1 MSTLLETE
9 VTPLLAAVETPLES
23 SLLTGTSM
31 SVMACDAN
39 ICRHLKQA
47 AHAIPHHL
55 AVAVQSAQGAS
66 VANLRYSE
74 LDFLNLDRQSDAI
87 AFALNAH
94 GIEHGM
100 KAVLMV
106 TPSLD
111 FFALTFAL
119 FKAGIIPILVDPG
132 MGINNL
138 KQCFAE
144 AAPDAFIGI
153 PKAHIA
159 RRLFGWG
166 KGSIKSLLN
175 VDDGKTGLAA
185 RLMRIAT
192 GAISLSTLLQNDSSR
207 QSSSLNASAK
217 HASAQHAEYPMV
229 MLKSDEM
236 AAILFTSGSTGTPK
250 GVVYSHGMFEAQIQ
264 ALKNDY
270 GICHGERDL
279 ATFPLFSLFGP
290 ALGMASIVPEMDASK
305 PITANPEFL
314 FAAIEKYQ
322 CSNIFVNPALL
333 ERLGR
338 AGEQK
343 QHKLPSVQ
351 RVISAGAPAT
361 IASIA
366 RFSQMLSQGVP
377 ILNSYGATESLPISM
392 IASDALFATTDIT
405 DNGGGICVGR
415 AIEGV
420 TIRIIGISEAVIPE
434 WDESLVLN
442 NGEIGEIVVQGP
454 MVSQSY
460 YLNNSQHDRQ
470 NDSQH
475 DSQGNRA
482 TAAAKMWDSATNTV
496 RHRMGDLGYLDDQ
509 GRLWMCGRKAHRV
522 DATRNGIFA
531 KRYYSIPCERIFNT
545 HPNVKR
551 SALVGVKVANEIEP
565 LICIELDQSLVCNKS
580 QQLYQDLIAIAEQF
594 IQTQGIRRF
603 LIHPD
608 FPVDVRHNAK
618 IFREKLAVWAQSQTK
633 G

>member
-1 MSTLLETE
+1 M
-9 VTPLLAAVETPLES
+9 ARVEDAQLGH
-23 SLLTGTSM
+23 GTSTAEQA
-31 SVMACDAN
+31 SYAN

-47 AHAIPHHL
+47 AHHIPHHL
-55 AVAVQSAQGAS
+55 AVAVQQGKGKS
-66 VANLRYSE
+66 LANLTYQE
-74 LDFLNLDRQSDAI
+74 LDFISLDKQSDAI

-94 GIEHGM
+94 GLTRGM

-119 FKAGIIPILVDPG
+119 FKAGIIPVLVDPG
-132 MGINNL
+132 MGIKNL
-138 KQCFAE
+138 KQCFIE

-159 RRLFGWG
+159 RRLLGWG
-166 KGSIKSLLN
+166 KGSVQHLIN
-175 VDDGKTGLAA
+175 VDSNPRGVAGTLS
-185 RLMRIAT
+185 RLLT
-192 GAISLSTLLQNDSSR
+192 GAPSLASILLSTAKSSTAK
-207 QSSSLNASAK
+207 SSVAK
-217 HASAQHAEYPMV
+217 LSEQGEYPMA
-229 MLKSDEM
+229 LLRHDEM

-264 ALKNDY
+264 ALKQDY
-270 GICHGERDL
+270 GIAHGERDL

-338 AGEQK
+338 AGEQTESKK
-343 QHKLPSVQ
+343 QHKLSSVK

-366 RFSQMLSQGVP
+366 RFSKMLSDGVP
-377 ILNSYGATESLPISM
+377 VLNSYGATESLPISM
-392 IASDALFATTDIT
+392 IASDELFTTTQTT

-415 AIEGV
+415 AIDGV
-420 TIRIIGISEAVIPE
+420 SIEIIAITEDNISE
-434 WDESLVLN
+434 WDNGMRLN
-442 NGEIGEIVVQGP
+442 AGEIGEIVVTGP

-460 YLNNSQHDRQ
+460 YR
-470 NDSQH
+470 
-475 DSQGNRA
+475 RETA
-482 TAAAKMWDSATNTV
+482 TTAAKIWDREQQTFK
-496 RHRMGDLGYLDDQ
+496 HRMGDLGYLDDS

-522 DATRNGIFA
+522 DATQGGQFV
-531 KRYYSIPCERIFNT
+531 KRYYSIPSERIFNT

-551 SALVGVKVANEIEP
+551 SALVGIKVKGQGGASEIEP

-580 QQLYQDLIAIAEQF
+580 AQLYQELMAIAEQYSH
-594 IQTQGIRRF
+594 TQGIRRF

>member
-9 VTPLLAAVETPLES
+9 VAPLVVPLVTPLEK
-23 SLLTGTSM
+23 SLLSGTSA
-31 SVMACDAN
+31 SATVNDAN

-66 VANLRYSE
+66 VANLHYSE

-94 GIEHGM
+94 GIERGM

-119 FKAGIIPILVDPG
+119 FKAGVIPILVDPG
-132 MGINNL
+132 MGIRNL

-185 RLMRIAT
+185 KLIRIST
-192 GAISLSTLLQNDSSR
+192 GAISLSTLLQSTSV
-207 QSSSLNASAK
+207 QSSAPKS
-217 HASAQHAEYPMV
+217 EYPMV
-229 MLKSDEM
+229 MLKSDEI

-366 RFSQMLSQGVP
+366 RFSKMLSQGVP

-415 AIEGV
+415 AIDGV
-420 TIRIIGISEAVIPE
+420 TIRIIAISEEVIPE
-434 WDESLVLN
+434 WDDALQLN

-460 YLNNSQHDRQ
+460 YLNNSQHASQ
-470 NDSQH
+470 NE
-475 DSQGNRA
+475 SQGKRA
-482 TAAAKMWDSATNTV
+482 TAAAKIWDSSTNTV

-509 GRLWMCGRKAHRV
+509 GLLWMCGRKAHRV
-522 DATRNGIFA
+522 DATLNGLFV

-594 IQTQGIRRF
+594 TQTQGIRRF

>member
-1 MSTLLETE
+1 MSTLLEKEVIPLVTE
-9 VTPLLAAVETPLES
+9 T
-23 SLLTGTSM
+23 SLSTGTSQ
-31 SVMACDAN
+31 SAIASDAN

-47 AHAIPHHL
+47 AHDIPHHL
-55 AVAVQSAQGAS
+55 AVAVQSAKGAS

-74 LDFLNLDRQSDAI
+74 LDFLSLDRQSDVI

-94 GIEHGM
+94 GITRGM

-132 MGINNL
+132 MGIKNL

-166 KGSIKSLLN
+166 KGTIKILLN
-175 VDDGKTGLAA
+175 VDGGKTSFAA
-185 RLMRIAT
+185 KLNCMAT
-192 GAISLSTLLQNDSSR
+192 GAMSLSTLLQNTSA
-207 QSSSLNASAK
+207 QSSAAQS
-217 HASAQHAEYPMV
+217 SAQKSPYPMV
-229 MLKSDEM
+229 LLKPNEM

-250 GVVYSHGMFEAQIQ
+250 GVVYSHAMFEAQIQ

-314 FAAIEKYQ
+314 FAAIEQYQ

-343 QHKLPSVQ
+343 QHTLPSVK

-366 RFSQMLSQGVP
+366 RFSKMLSDGVP
-377 ILNSYGATESLPISM
+377 VLNSYGATESLPISM
-392 IASDALFATTDIT
+392 IASDALFATTEMT
-405 DNGGGICVGR
+405 DNGAGICVGH
-415 AIEGV
+415 AIDGV
-420 TIRIIGISEAVIPE
+420 SIGIIGISEAVIPE
-434 WDESLVLN
+434 WDDALLLK
-442 NGEIGEIVVQGP
+442 NGEIGEIIVQGP

-460 YLNNSQHDRQ
+460 YQY
-470 NDSQH
+470 DSQR
-475 DSQGNRA
+475 DNQR
-482 TAAAKMWDSATNTV
+482 DSATAMAKIWDPVANCV

-522 DATRNGIFA
+522 DATHKGKFA

-551 SALVGVKVANEIEP
+551 SALVGVKVANEITP
-565 LICIELDQSLVCNKS
+565 LICIELDTSLVCNKS
-580 QQLYQDLIAIAEQF
+580 QQLYQELTTLAEQF
-594 IQTQGIRRF
+594 HQTQGIKRF

>member
-1 MSTLLETE
+1 MSTLLEKEVIPLVTE
-9 VTPLLAAVETPLES
+9 TS
-23 SLLTGTSM
+23 FSTGTSQ
-31 SVMACDAN
+31 SAIASDAN

-47 AHAIPHHL
+47 AHDIPHHL
-55 AVAVQSAQGAS
+55 AVAVQSAKGAA

-74 LDFLNLDRQSDAI
+74 LDFLSLDRQSDVI

-94 GIEHGM
+94 GITRGM

-132 MGINNL
+132 MGIKNL

-166 KGSIKSLLN
+166 KGTIKILLN
-175 VDDGKTGLAA
+175 VDGGKTGFAA
-185 RLMRIAT
+185 KLNCMAT
-192 GAISLSTLLQNDSSR
+192 GAMSLSTLLQNTSA
-207 QSSSLNASAK
+207 QSS
-217 HASAQHAEYPMV
+217 AQKSPYPMV
-229 MLKSDEM
+229 LLKPNEM

-250 GVVYSHGMFEAQIQ
+250 GVVYSHAMFEAQIQ

-314 FAAIEKYQ
+314 FAAIEQYQ

-343 QHKLPSVQ
+343 QHTLPSVK

-366 RFSQMLSQGVP
+366 RFSKMLSDGVP
-377 ILNSYGATESLPISM
+377 VLNSYGATESLPISM
-392 IASDALFATTDIT
+392 IASDALFATTEMT
-405 DNGGGICVGR
+405 DNGAGICVGH
-415 AIEGV
+415 AIDGV
-420 TIRIIGISEAVIPE
+420 SIGIIGISEAVIPE
-434 WDESLVLN
+434 WDDALLLK
-442 NGEIGEIVVQGP
+442 NGEIGEIIVQGP

-460 YLNNSQHDRQ
+460 YQY
-470 NDSQH
+470 DSQR
-475 DSQGNRA
+475 DNQR
-482 TAAAKMWDSATNTV
+482 DSATAMAKIWDPVANCV

-522 DATRNGIFA
+522 DATHKGKFA

-551 SALVGVKVANEIEP
+551 SALVGVKVANEITP
-565 LICIELDQSLVCNKS
+565 LICIELDTSLVCNKS
-580 QQLYQDLIAIAEQF
+580 QQLYQELTTLAEQF
-594 IQTQGIRRF
+594 HQTQGIKRF

-618 IFREKLAVWAQSQTK
+618 IFREKLAVWAQAQTK

>member
-9 VTPLLAAVETPLES
+9 VAPLVTPLEK
-23 SLLTGTSM
+23 SLLSGTSA
-31 SVMACDAN
+31 SATVNDAN

-94 GIEHGM
+94 GIKRGM

-106 TPSLD
+106 TPSVD

-132 MGINNL
+132 MGIRNL

-185 RLMRIAT
+185 KLIRIGT
-192 GAISLSTLLQNDSSR
+192 GAISLSTLLQSTSV
-207 QSSSLNASAK
+207 QSSAPKS
-217 HASAQHAEYPMV
+217 EYPMV
-229 MLKSDEM
+229 MLKSDEI

-264 ALKNDY
+264 ALQNDY

-366 RFSQMLSQGVP
+366 RFSKMLSQGVP

-392 IASDALFATTDIT
+392 IASDALFTTTDIT

-415 AIEGV
+415 AIDGV
-420 TIRIIGISEAVIPE
+420 TIRIIAISEEVIPE
-434 WDESLVLN
+434 WDDALQLN

-460 YLNNSQHDRQ
+460 YLNNSQHASQ
-470 NDSQH
+470 NE
-475 DSQGNRA
+475 SQGQGKRA
-482 TAAAKMWDSATNTV
+482 TAAAKIWDSATNTV

-509 GRLWMCGRKAHRV
+509 GLLWMCGRKAHRV
-522 DATRNGIFA
+522 DATLNGLFA

-594 IQTQGIRRF
+594 TQTQGIRRF

>member
-1 MSTLLETE
+1 MSTLLEKE
-9 VTPLLAAVETPLES
+9 VIPLVTETPFS
-23 SLLTGTSM
+23 TGTSQ
-31 SVMACDAN
+31 SAIASDAN

-47 AHAIPHHL
+47 AHDIPHHL
-55 AVAVQSAQGAS
+55 AVAVQSAKGAA

-74 LDFLNLDRQSDAI
+74 LDFLSLDRQSDVI

-94 GIEHGM
+94 GITRGM

-132 MGINNL
+132 MGIKNL

-166 KGSIKSLLN
+166 KGTIKILLN
-175 VDDGKTGLAA
+175 VDGGKTGFAA
-185 RLMRIAT
+185 KLNCMAT
-192 GAISLSTLLQNDSSR
+192 GAMSLSTLLQNTSA
-207 QSSSLNASAK
+207 QSS
-217 HASAQHAEYPMV
+217 AQKSPYPMV
-229 MLKSDEM
+229 LLKPNEM

-250 GVVYSHGMFEAQIQ
+250 GVVYSHAMFEAQIQ

-314 FAAIEKYQ
+314 FAAIEQYQ

-343 QHKLPSVQ
+343 QHTLPSVK

-366 RFSQMLSQGVP
+366 RFSKMLSDGVP
-377 ILNSYGATESLPISM
+377 VLNSYGATESLPISM
-392 IASDALFATTDIT
+392 IASDALFATTEMT
-405 DNGGGICVGR
+405 DNGAGICVGH
-415 AIEGV
+415 AIDGV
-420 TIRIIGISEAVIPE
+420 SIGIIGISEAVIPE
-434 WDESLVLN
+434 WDDALLLK
-442 NGEIGEIVVQGP
+442 NGEIGEIIVQGP

-460 YLNNSQHDRQ
+460 YQY
-470 NDSQH
+470 DSQR
-475 DSQGNRA
+475 DNQR
-482 TAAAKMWDSATNTV
+482 DSATAMAKIWDPVANCV

-522 DATRNGIFA
+522 DATHKGKFA

-551 SALVGVKVANEIEP
+551 SALVGVKVANEITP
-565 LICIELDQSLVCNKS
+565 LICIELDTSLVCNKS
-580 QQLYQDLIAIAEQF
+580 QLLYQELTTLAEQF
-594 IQTQGIRRF
+594 HQTQGIKRF

>member
-9 VTPLLAAVETPLES
+9 VAPLVTPLEK
-23 SLLTGTSM
+23 SLLSGTSA
-31 SVMACDAN
+31 SATINDAN

-94 GIEHGM
+94 GIERGM

-119 FKAGIIPILVDPG
+119 FKAGVIPILVDPG
-132 MGINNL
+132 MGIRNL

-185 RLMRIAT
+185 KLIRIGT
-192 GAISLSTLLQNDSSR
+192 GAISLSTLLQSTSV
-207 QSSSLNASAK
+207 QSSAPKS
-217 HASAQHAEYPMV
+217 EYPMV
-229 MLKSDEM
+229 MLKSDEI

-366 RFSQMLSQGVP
+366 RFSKMLSQGVP

-415 AIEGV
+415 AIDGV
-420 TIRIIGISEAVIPE
+420 TIRIIAISEEVIPE
-434 WDESLVLN
+434 WDDALQLN

-460 YLNNSQHDRQ
+460 YLNNSQHASQ
-470 NDSQH
+470 NE
-475 DSQGNRA
+475 SQGKRA
-482 TAAAKMWDSATNTV
+482 TAAAKIWDSATDTV

-509 GRLWMCGRKAHRV
+509 GLLWMCGRKAHRV
-522 DATRNGIFA
+522 DATLNRLFA

-594 IQTQGIRRF
+594 TQTQGIRRF

>member
-1 MSTLLETE
+1 MSTLLEKEVIPLVTE
-9 VTPLLAAVETPLES
+9 TS
-23 SLLTGTSM
+23 FSTGTSQ
-31 SVMACDAN
+31 SAIASDAN

-47 AHAIPHHL
+47 AHDIPHHL
-55 AVAVQSAQGAS
+55 AVAVQSAKGAS

-74 LDFLNLDRQSDAI
+74 LDFLSLDRQSDVI

-94 GIEHGM
+94 GITRGM

-132 MGINNL
+132 MGIKNL

-166 KGSIKSLLN
+166 KGTIKILLN
-175 VDDGKTGLAA
+175 VDGGKTGFAA
-185 RLMRIAT
+185 KLNCMVT
-192 GAISLSTLLQNDSSR
+192 GAMSLSTLLQNTSA
-207 QSSSLNASAK
+207 QSS
-217 HASAQHAEYPMV
+217 AQKSPYPMV
-229 MLKSDEM
+229 LLKPNEM

-250 GVVYSHGMFEAQIQ
+250 GVVYSHAMFEAQIQ

-314 FAAIEKYQ
+314 FAAIEQYQ

-343 QHKLPSVQ
+343 QHTLPSVK

-366 RFSQMLSQGVP
+366 RFSKMLSDGVP
-377 ILNSYGATESLPISM
+377 VLNSYGATESLPISM
-392 IASDALFATTDIT
+392 IASDALFATTEMT
-405 DNGGGICVGR
+405 DNGAGICVGH
-415 AIEGV
+415 AIDGV
-420 TIRIIGISEAVIPE
+420 SIGIIGISEAVIPE
-434 WDESLVLN
+434 WDDALLLK
-442 NGEIGEIVVQGP
+442 NGEIGEIIVQGP

-460 YLNNSQHDRQ
+460 YQY
-470 NDSQH
+470 DSQR
-475 DSQGNRA
+475 DNQR
-482 TAAAKMWDSATNTV
+482 DSATAMAKIWDPVANCV

-522 DATRNGIFA
+522 DATHKGKFA

-551 SALVGVKVANEIEP
+551 SALVGVKVANEITP
-565 LICIELDQSLVCNKS
+565 LICIELDTSLVCNKS
-580 QQLYQDLIAIAEQF
+580 QLLYQELTTLAEQF
-594 IQTQGIRRF
+594 HQTQGIKRF

>member
-9 VTPLLAAVETPLES
+9 VTPLQAAVVTPLDT
-23 SLLTGTSM
+23 SLLTGTSA
-31 SVMACDAN
+31 SATIYDAN

-94 GIEHGM
+94 GIERGM

-119 FKAGIIPILVDPG
+119 FKAGVIPILVDPG

-166 KGSIKSLLN
+166 KGSITSLLN
-175 VDDGKTGLAA
+175 VDGGKTGLAA
-185 RLMRIAT
+185 RLIRIAT
-192 GAISLSTLLQNDSSR
+192 GAISLSTLLQNSSSR
-207 QSSSLNASAK
+207 NASAQ
-217 HASAQHAEYPMV
+217 HTQAQHAEYPMV

-366 RFSQMLSQGVP
+366 RFSKMLSQGVP

-392 IASDALFATTDIT
+392 IASDALFTTTDIT
-405 DNGGGICVGR
+405 DNGGGICVGG
-415 AIEGV
+415 AIDGV
-420 TIRIIGISEAVIPE
+420 TIRIIDISEAVIPE
-434 WDESLVLN
+434 WDEALVLN

-460 YLNNSQHDRQ
+460 YLK
-470 NDSQH
+470 DSQR
-475 DSQGNRA
+475 DSA
-482 TAAAKMWDSATNTV
+482 TATAKMWDSATNSF

-509 GRLWMCGRKAHRV
+509 GQLWMCGRKAHRV
-522 DATRNGIFA
+522 DATRKGQLV

-580 QQLYQDLIAIAEQF
+580 QQLYQDLITIAEQF
-594 IQTQGIRRF
+594 AQTQGIRRF

>member
-9 VTPLLAAVETPLES
+9 VAPLVAPLVTPLEK
-23 SLLTGTSM
+23 SLLNGTSA
-31 SVMACDAN
+31 SATINDAN

-94 GIEHGM
+94 GIERGM

-119 FKAGIIPILVDPG
+119 FKAGVIPILVDPG
-132 MGINNL
+132 MGIRNL

-185 RLMRIAT
+185 KLIRIGT
-192 GAISLSTLLQNDSSR
+192 GAISLSTLLQSTSV
-207 QSSSLNASAK
+207 QSSAPKS
-217 HASAQHAEYPMV
+217 EYPMV
-229 MLKSDEM
+229 MLKSDEI

-366 RFSQMLSQGVP
+366 RFSKMLSQGVP

-415 AIEGV
+415 AIDGV
-420 TIRIIGISEAVIPE
+420 TIRIIAISEEVIPE
-434 WDESLVLN
+434 WDDALQLN

-460 YLNNSQHDRQ
+460 YLNNSQHASQ
-470 NDSQH
+470 NE
-475 DSQGNRA
+475 SQGKRA
-482 TAAAKMWDSATNTV
+482 TAAAKIWDSATDTV

-509 GRLWMCGRKAHRV
+509 GLLWMCGRKAHRV
-522 DATRNGIFA
+522 DATLNGLFV

-594 IQTQGIRRF
+594 TQTQGIRRF

>member
-9 VTPLLAAVETPLES
+9 VAPLVTPLEK
-23 SLLTGTSM
+23 SLLSGTSA
-31 SVMACDAN
+31 SATINDAN

-94 GIEHGM
+94 GIERGM

-119 FKAGIIPILVDPG
+119 FKAGVIPILVDPG
-132 MGINNL
+132 MGIRNL

-185 RLMRIAT
+185 KLIRIGT
-192 GAISLSTLLQNDSSR
+192 GAISLSTLLQSTSV
-207 QSSSLNASAK
+207 QSSAPKS
-217 HASAQHAEYPMV
+217 EYPMV
-229 MLKSDEM
+229 MLKSDEI

-366 RFSQMLSQGVP
+366 RFSKMLSQGVP

-415 AIEGV
+415 AIDGV
-420 TIRIIGISEAVIPE
+420 TIRIIAISEEVIPE
-434 WDESLVLN
+434 WDDALQLN

-460 YLNNSQHDRQ
+460 YLNNSQHASQ
-470 NDSQH
+470 NE
-475 DSQGNRA
+475 SQGKRA
-482 TAAAKMWDSATNTV
+482 TAAAKIWDSSTNTV

-509 GRLWMCGRKAHRV
+509 GLLWMCGRKAHRV
-522 DATRNGIFA
+522 DATLNGLFV

-594 IQTQGIRRF
+594 TQTQGIRRF